1 MTPVALEIATGIQA
15 LTVSFPNCAAVGLPL
30 LNSVLGPSAIL
41 SVAAALAIGSITLS
55 PVTLLV
61 LERERRR
68 SAGPGGDAMGGA
80 QAIWQ
85 PVAASLRKPIVIG
98 PVLGLAW
105 SLLGIPLP
113 HLLQVTLTEIGSVTA
128 GLALF
133 LAGLVLSA
141 QTIQLS
147 GNALVS
153 TLLTIVIRPVIAFIA
168 VRVAGLTGE
177 LAEETLL
184 LLAIPAGFFGVLLGI
199 GYGVRPP
206 SPGRLSC
213 C

>member
-1 MTPVALEIATGIQA
+1 
-15 LTVSFPNCAAVGLPL
+15 
-30 LNSVLGPSAIL
+30 
-41 SVAAALAIGSITLS
+41 
-55 PVTLLV
+55 
-61 LERERRR
+61 
-68 SAGPGGDAMGGA
+68 MGGA

-85 PVAASLRKPIVIG
+85 SAAASLRKPIVIG

-133 LAGLVLSA
+133 LTGLVLSA
-141 QTIQLS
+141 QTIQFS
-147 GNALVS
+147 GNARVS
-153 TLLTIVIRPVIAFIA
+153 TLLTIVIRPVVAFIA

-206 SPGRLSC
+206 VAGATLLLLTVGSVVTLSVIIAIFPRL
-213 C
+213 